1 MPFNLPE
8 DVTPG
13 ERTKSTVA
21 QYKTRLNKLAK
32 AGYDDVEKLLKKPSD
47 VIKIIN
53 ELHTYDDAKVT
64 KSKRLE
70 MLTGVMYA
78 LSATANDNKKKL
90 QYKKA
95 FDTNKTTYT
104 SPTELRKTDPEY
116 KTKKELEEVVDE
128 HI

>member
-1 MPFNLPE
+1 MPFTLPE
-8 DVTPG
+8 DVVPG
-13 ERTKSTVA
+13 VRSKNTVA
-21 QYKTRLNKLAK
+21 QYKTRLNKLAA

-47 VIKIIN
+47 VIKVIN
-53 ELHTYDDAKVT
+53 ELHTYEDAKVT

-90 QYKKA
+90 LYKKA

-104 SPTELRKTDPEY
+104 SPAEIRKTDPDY
-116 KTKKELEEVVDE
+116 KSKKELD
-128 HI
+128 